1 MSHRLDEPRP
11 LSKFASVAFWTGTFD
26 RAVSTFAQTALG
38 SFVVGQT
45 GLIGLNWLDVASIAG
60 AAALM
65 SVLQSVAFRGAPT
78 DPHNDG
84 LGGTAPEVS
93 E

>member
-38 SFVVGQT
+38 SLVIGQT
-45 GLIGLNWLDVASIAG
+45 GLIGLDWVGVASVAG
-60 AAALM
+60 AAALI
-65 SVLQSVAFRGAPT
+65 SALQSIAFRGAPT
-78 DPHNDG
+78 DPRENG
-84 LGGTAPEVS
+84 LGGVAPDVS

>member
-11 LSKFASVAFWTGTFD
+11 LSKFASVPFWTGTFD

-38 SFVVGQT
+38 SLVIGQT
-45 GLIGLNWLDVASIAG
+45 GLIGLDWVGVASIAG
-60 AAALM
+60 AAALI
-65 SVLQSVAFRGAPT
+65 SALQSVAFRGAPT